1 MPDLV
6 PGTEQDLLVDSLVSA
21 PPAAPGAAGWKVGV
35 AGLKSAAQ
43 GLKGFGARLI
53 GDTATEA
60 TALEQARAERE
71 AVAPLVRKVE
81 DVSGVGEAFDFAKY
95 GIASALPSMLLMFAG
110 GAAGRLAGSLA
121 ARRLATEAT
130 KNLVKQGGMIAG
142 AGAGSLG
149 LEVGSIFPE
158 AVQEGVESPVARS
171 LAGGT
176 AAAAL
181 DVLPGAYIA
190 NRLGLLSTARR
201 EARKAGFGA
210 IARGAAGE
218 AGKTAIFEG
227 VTEAAQEAIERAAAG
242 KVLDTPEA
250 ISEYL
255 NAGVIGALGGGAV
268 GGAAGVVSTAAR
280 PIEQPAVP
288 VAIPATNVA
297 VSATPVPAEIPAE
310 PAPLPILFEQD
321 DILPPPDMIAPEE
334 PRIVRPGP
342 EATAREEYQRTASP
356 FAEDADRMRQEFLTT
371 QQGQLTEKIAALEAE
386 KGAKGKSARP
396 KSQVILEQRAA
407 QNELAALAPEL
418 ARVAGSLKTRQVLLS
433 TPSTVGERHSSGQ
446 GIPLLPEA
454 IDTTPAET
462 AIAQTKRQHGLL
474 VSSREAQLAPI
485 TEAPALVIPELRAPR
500 ETIRQA
506 NPQER
511 RDAIEGVAVESIK
524 KNAAELSKAGGF
536 RKGTAFKAREAII
549 QSAVDAAQAPTLEEA
564 QTQVRASIVKAL
576 GGNVNKQDAET
587 FADAVAKDIG
597 RAPSFYSRGAAEQW
611 RTIDGVA
618 GDLQTNEAAQ
628 RIIDTRSKGTA
639 YIRALPNWQGRE
651 FRVVENERNPGT
663 FLIQERRAVSPQV
676 EYVHWG
682 GVPTGQLDPTKMG
695 TGVKGADWAPAQRAG
710 VQYSSAVVKG
720 VDYQERA
727 VQARTRYE
735 GTLAPDKVYIAR
747 GSDPL
752 LAAQRQAGR
761 SEEDAWAHYMRA
773 VKEQGYDA
781 MLFGGGQLRIF
792 TPQPVKAVP
801 APNPLAVTGTIV
813 NIGLKIETGGEI
825 TADEARAA
833 LNTLGTPALQSAV
846 HQSETELTLVAV
858 LPRALTS
865 DEANKLAVDLKQQ
878 AIVQVVNGR
887 GELYGP
893 MAAEWGP
900 FNPDLF
906 YLLDGRKLSVIQS
919 EWGRAT
925 NEYDRVLAE
934 RGEKISAHLRAL
946 IGKDPGLEVKLFLA
960 KAGDETTIGAYT
972 RVDKDKAVVALALNA
987 KNELS
992 LADHE
997 GFHYLED
1004 QKLDPHERAI
1014 IARAFKSGSPL
1025 YNTLMEKARAYDRAS
1040 QTTLAD
1046 EIAATPAEARAYGFE
1061 FWRRGELQVEGALA
1075 RIFRALHELLQKIVN
1090 FIDGQGFKSV
1100 EDVFSAIDRGS
1111 VAQRERTG
1119 GSALYDLRSE
1129 AGIAPWYRSELREKL
1144 AGLATKSAS
1153 AQGWKEAI
1161 KGLKGVKQDEIE
1173 WSGLQ
1178 EWLDLQQGRVT
1189 KEQVLQ
1195 YLDENGVR
1203 VEEVELGEGGVQ
1215 VSEAMQRYL
1224 TDTDHRAF
1232 DPARWGREAQRLER
1246 RAQVLQERNRTA
1258 TFTASESVRAAEEV
1272 NAAWELV
1279 SEALRHAEGL
1289 NAEGSVTG
1297 MPKFAGPGLNLP
1309 GGKNYRELLL
1319 TLPQVATDTAGWT
1332 VKAGEGDPASGL
1344 VWEIRDARG
1353 KWVMGVPRENYP
1365 SRGDA
1370 LYYAANKY
1378 RSPLANFQSAHFDEP
1393 NILAHV
1399 RFNERTDSEGKRVLF
1414 LEELQSDWAQKGRKE
1429 GLIDKAFLKAK
1440 DEFEAL
1446 YLERS
1451 AIGGIPQA
1459 ERTEEHAARARAIQQ
1474 RFNELHAA
1482 FPGLSGHVRT
1492 TPAAPFVGSTQA
1504 WTALVL
1510 KRMIRYGAEN
1520 GFERIAWTTGSQQVA
1535 RYESALRKAVDSIE
1549 WTKTKD
1555 GVHLV
1560 GWKGRVDYSADQRNP
1575 RTKVV
1580 DTTESESALSDAIG
1594 KSMAEKIRTDPAQ
1607 SGTIEGENLKID
1619 DTGMAGFYDRIVP
1632 SVAKEV
1638 LRKLGGG
1645 KVGEV
1650 NLGVAQKRDLYVT
1663 KTNASTWQIY
1673 DKNSDSWLGHS
1684 SEQWVDSPVSAK
1696 EFRSESGATQQ
1707 AMKLQDTPDVR
1718 KQPGFDLTPALAR
1731 EAARGLPLFS
1741 RAAASDEL
1749 LQRFKAGELPIEQ
1762 QRLVVAGLLEDA
1774 GVATP
1779 TLKQFGLEGVGSFR
1793 RWLFEN
1799 VTTGNY
1805 TARFSKGYKNVMQAL
1820 SAYSHRKQTLISEG
1834 SLVGLSEW
1842 HKNAGQD
1849 DITVVGR
1856 VLLARTDQGLL
1867 AGSPELA
1874 ALLAPLTELQ
1884 RKMYDQATIMIAGRL
1899 QHEFEVEKRTMAGLL
1914 PAADYQVWET
1924 NRASQVEKLQ
1934 AEGYVPERRYG
1945 DHVVHIYRD
1954 LLDERGRSQRLTLVY
1969 EQYEH
1974 QSTAEAQV
1982 QRYQEV
1988 LAREAP
1994 DLKAEY
2000 GYRYKADRDTSLSI
2014 QQFLDTARR
2023 HGVVITQAEK
2033 ERLAKALVAA
2043 DSIRRNRMFRRKNIP
2058 GYSEDIMRV
2067 LNEFVVTTSN
2077 KVAYAEFSRA
2087 INDATQGKPVDA
2099 RTEAGVVRINT
2110 TEGNLWQ
2117 KDGAQ
2122 ANFFRNIS
2130 DGLVDYVLVPD
2141 HTGTWSKTLRGAT
2154 MMYFLGG
2161 SLAAGAVNAMS
2172 VPMNTVPWLSQS
2184 TSYTNA
2190 FATTLASWKDTM
2202 ANQSALRDLP
2212 TLRDPSVA
2220 IPAIDSVPG
2229 LRQALIAAAE
2239 DGRTLDTEIHQIMG
2253 VSQGGLLAKSRKV
2266 QKAMQTWM
2274 FPFRF
2279 AEQTNRIAT
2288 FITAYKIGQEN
2299 KLTGRQLYEFA
2310 AEAVDNTQNV
2320 YSEVNRPGL
2329 ARHPVWALL
2338 FMFKSFPLFTLEM
2351 LHTMYRQNPK
2361 SAVYMLLGLTAM
2373 TGVNGLPFAETLLDL
2388 IDTISQRLFGSPFNA
2403 RRAMRNVMKDASEA
2417 IVGVDLSEVF
2427 LRGTI
2432 NAVTGMNV
2440 ASRIGLGDF
2449 VPGTRIGAADNDYA
2463 RTMEQ
2468 VLGAPIAMATD
2479 VVQAVGKL
2487 TKADF
2492 YGALR
2497 EGGPSAARNAIKA
2510 YEQMDKG
2517 FAVDARGQK
2526 LVDVSGPEAFWQ
2538 ALGFSSASLAKAYDM
2553 DRIDKQTKAFY
2564 AQVRADFTKELVQ
2577 ASLAGDSAKAASVYD
2592 AMRSWNESY
2601 PDMPLALSPGTL
2613 RRQMVMAG
2621 LPLNERTQRLLPRQ
2635 LRGTSLE

>member
-21 PPAAPGAAGWKVGV
+21 PTVAPGSAGWRVGT
-35 AGLKSAAQ
+35 AGIRSAAQ

-53 GDTATEA
+53 GDAETEA
-60 TALEQARAERE
+60 AALRQAQAEQE
-71 AVAPLVRKVE
+71 AVAPITRRVE

-110 GAAGRLAGSLA
+110 GAAGRFVGSLA
-121 ARRLATEAT
+121 ARRAATEAT
-130 KNLVKQGGMIAG
+130 KNLVKQGSMIAG

-190 NRLGLLSTARR
+190 NRLGLLSAARR
-201 EARKAGFGA
+201 EARKAGYGA

-242 KVLDTPEA
+242 KALDTPEA

-280 PIEQPAVP
+280 PIETVQAP

-297 VSATPVPAEIPAE
+297 IPATPASVEEVPTAPV
-310 PAPLPILFEQD
+310 PLPVLFEQD
-321 DILPPPDMIAPEE
+321 DILPPPDMLAPEE
-334 PRIVRPGP
+334 LRPVRPGP
-342 EATAREEYQRTASP
+342 EVSLREEYRRTASP
-356 FAEDADRMRQEFLTT
+356 FAEDADRTRQEFLTA
-371 QQGQLTEKIAALEAE
+371 QQGQLTERIAALETE
-386 KGAKGKSARP
+386 KSAKGKNARP

-407 QNELAALAPEL
+407 QAELASTTREL
-418 ARVAGSLKTRQVLLS
+418 ERVAGSLKTRQVLLT
-433 TPSTVGERHSSGQ
+433 TPSTVGERQSSGY
-446 GIPLLPEA
+446 GVPLLPEA

-474 VSSREAQLAPI
+474 VSSREARLAPI
-485 TEAPALVIPELRAPR
+485 ADAPALAISESRTPR
-500 ETIRQA
+500 EVVRQPS
-506 NPQER
+506 PQER
-511 RDAIEGVAVESIK
+511 REAIEGVAVESIK
-524 KNAAELSKAGGF
+524 KNAAELAKAGGF
-536 RKGTAFKAREAII
+536 RKGTALKAREAII

-564 QTQVRASIVKAL
+564 QKQVRASIVKAL

-587 FADAVAKDIG
+587 FADAVVKDLG
-597 RAPSFYSRGAAEQW
+597 RAPSFYSKGATTGVTYDAVISRLQAGERLRTGYSNDASALFIDAGSEKVAHATMRRLTRDGRIVRGA
-611 RTIDGVA
+611 DGFVSLDPRFRRQGETA
-618 GDLQTNEAAQ
+618 G
-628 RIIDTRSKGTA
+628 
-639 YIRALPNWQGRE
+639 
-651 FRVVENERNPGT
+651 
-663 FLIQERRAVSPQV
+663 PQV

-682 GVPTGQLDPTKMG
+682 DAPTGQLDPAKVD
-695 TGVKGADWAPAQRAG
+695 TGVQGADWAPAQRAG
-710 VQYSSAVVKG
+710 VQYISAVVKG

-761 SEEDAWAHYMRA
+761 SEEDAWAQYMRA

-792 TPQPVKAVP
+792 TPQSVTAVP
-801 APNPLAVTGTIV
+801 MPNPLAVTGTVV
-813 NIGLKIETGGEI
+813 NIGLDEGK
-825 TADEARAA
+825 TAEGVLAA
-833 LNTLGTPALQSAV
+833 LNQLGTPAIQSATHRSV
-846 HQSETELTLVAV
+846 LTAI
-858 LPRALTS
+858 LPRALTQ
-865 DEANKLAVDLKQQ
+865 DEVSKLA
-878 AIVQVVNGR
+878 AVQVVNGE
-887 GELYGP
+887 GATGSFDP
-893 MAAEWGP
+893 GS
-900 FNPDLF
+900 FF
-906 YLLDGRKLSVIQS
+906 LLDGRKLSEIQS

-925 NEYDRVLAE
+925 SEYDRALAE
-934 RGEKISAHLRAL
+934 RGERISAHLRKL
-946 IGKDPGLEVKLFLA
+946 IGEDPGLEAKLFLA
-960 KAGDETTIGAYT
+960 KTGDETTIGAYT
-972 RVDKDKAVVALALNA
+972 RTSKDKAIIALALNA

-1004 QKLDPHERAI
+1004 QKLDPHERAV
-1014 IARAFKSGSPL
+1014 IARAFKPGSAL
-1025 YNTLMEKARAYDRAS
+1025 YERLMEKARAYDRAN
-1040 QTTLAD
+1040 QTSLAD
-1046 EIAATPAEARAYGFE
+1046 EIAVTPAEARAYGFE
-1061 FWRRGELQVEGALA
+1061 FWRRGELKVEGALV

-1119 GSALYDLRSE
+1119 GSALYDLRSV
-1129 AGIAPWYRSELREKL
+1129 AGTETWYRSELREKL

-1153 AQGWKEAI
+1153 VQGWKDAV

-1203 VEEVELGEGGVQ
+1203 VEEVELGKGGALADV
-1215 VSEAMQRYL
+1215 
-1224 TDTDHRAF
+1224 
-1232 DPARWGREAQRLER
+1232 RENVDGTWSVYDL
-1246 RAQVLQERNRTA
+1246 RTG
-1258 TFTASESVRAAEEV
+1258 ENVGVRSSTRE
-1272 NAAWELV
+1272 
-1279 SEALRHAEGL
+1279 EALDEAEAL
-1289 NAEGSVTG
+1289 DKST
-1297 MPKFAGPGLNLP
+1297 PSTKFADYQLP

-1319 TLPQVATDTAGWT
+1319 TLPAKQVTPIYDVYETEDPLYKWKVAPQPGTATRDSTDGVFATRAEALRIATEWN
-1332 VKAGEGDPASGL
+1332 SGI
-1344 VWEIRDARG
+1344 IRGAVTG
-1353 KWVMGVPRENYP
+1353 P
-1365 SRGDA
+1365 S
-1370 LYYAANKY
+1370 
-1378 RSPLANFQSAHFDEP
+1378 SEQSFQSTHYDPP
-1393 NILAHV
+1393 NLLAHV

-1429 GLIDKAFLKAK
+1429 GFQGGRITRMKEIAAQYIPGTSYGDMNVSLLRQAGAPTEIQNEFFELLK
-1440 DEFEAL
+1440 
-1446 YLERS
+1446 R
-1451 AIGGIPQA
+1451 
-1459 ERTEEHAARARAIQQ
+1459 
-1474 RFNELHAA
+1474 
-1482 FPGLSGHVRT
+1482 
-1492 TPAAPFVGSTQA
+1492 PADVPRAPFVESTQT
-1504 WTALVL
+1504 WVALVL

-1520 GFERIAWTTGSQQVA
+1520 GFEKISWTTGEQQVQ
-1535 RYESALRKAVDSIE
+1535 RYEQALRKAVDSIE

-1555 GVHLV
+1555 GVHLI
-1560 GWKGRVDYSADQRNP
+1560 GYKGKTVEHVPFHVYQEAARAVSENEYFGFDSLSEAMKSLQQNKTDWQYRWGTDTARQRNAIDSWLFYKHDVS
-1575 RTKVV
+1575 RVKVV

-1594 KSMAEKIRTDPAQ
+1594 KSMAEKIRNDPAQ
-1607 SGTIEGENLKID
+1607 SGILEGEALRID
-1619 DTGMAGFYDRIVP
+1619 DTGMAGFYDRLVP

-1645 KVGEV
+1645 KVKVVDFERPT
-1650 NLGVAQKRDLYVT
+1650 LEQPPADRVT
-1663 KTNASTWQIY
+1663 
-1673 DKNSDSWLGHS
+1673 
-1684 SEQWVDSPVSAK
+1684 EQD
-1696 EFRSESGATQQ
+1696 
-1707 AMKLQDTPDVR
+1707 
-1718 KQPGFDLTPALAR
+1718 GFDLTPELVR

-1741 RAAASDEL
+1741 KSAVSDEL
-1749 LQRFKAGELPIEQ
+1749 IQRFKAGELPVEQ
-1762 QRLVVAGLLEDA
+1762 QRLVVAGMLEDA
-1774 GVATP
+1774 GVASP
-1779 TLKQFGLEGVGSFR
+1779 TLKQVGLEGIGSFR

-1805 TARFSKGYKNVMQAL
+1805 TARFSEGYKNVMRAL

-1842 HKNAGQD
+1842 HKNATQD
-1849 DITVVGR
+1849 DITVVGK
-1856 VLLARTDQGLL
+1856 VLLQRTDQGLVV
-1867 AGSPELA
+1867 GSPELN
-1874 ALLAPLTELQ
+1874 ALLAPLTDLQ

-1914 PAADYQVWET
+1914 PAADYTTWES
-1924 NRASQVEKLQ
+1924 NRATQVEKLQ

-1954 LLDERGRSQRLTLVY
+1954 LLDERGRNQRLPLVY

-1994 DLKAEY
+1994 DLKVEY

-2077 KVAYAEFSRA
+2077 KVAYAEFSSA
-2087 INDATQGKPVDA
+2087 INDAIQGKPVDA
-2099 RTEAGVVRINT
+2099 RAEGGVVRINT
-2110 TEGNLWQ
+2110 AEGNLWQ
-2117 KDGAQ
+2117 NDGPQ

-2130 DGLVDYVLVPD
+2130 DDLVDYVLVPD

-2190 FATTLASWKDTM
+2190 FAKSLASWKDTM
-2202 ANQSALRDLP
+2202 ANQAALRDLP
-2212 TLRDPSVA
+2212 TLRDPNVA

-2253 VSQGGLLAKSRKV
+2253 ISQGGLLAKSRKV
-2266 QKAMQTWM
+2266 QRAVQTWM
-2274 FPFRF
+2274 LPFRF

-2288 FITAYKIGQEN
+2288 FIAAYKIGQEN
-2299 KLTGRQLYEFA
+2299 KLTGRKLYEFA

-2351 LHTMYRQNPK
+2351 LHTMYRQSPK

-2468 VLGAPIAMATD
+2468 ILGAPIAMTTD
-2479 VVQAVGKL
+2479 VVQTVGKL

-2497 EGGPSAARNAIKA
+2497 EGGPSAIRNAIKA

-2517 FAVDARGQK
+2517 FAVDARGQR

-2564 AQVRADFTKELVQ
+2564 VQVRSDFTKELVQ
-2577 ASLAGDSAKAASVYD
+2577 AALAGDSAKAAGVYE
-2592 AMRSWNESY
+2592 AMRDWNESY
-2601 PDMPLALSPGTL
+2601 PDMPIALSPGTL
-2613 RRQMVMAG
+2613 RRQMVLAG